1 MMSTGV
7 IARTSE
13 DRVELKGKTAVI
25 TGGASGIGLATA
37 KAFAAAGANL
47 VLGDIEP
54 EPLEAAVEDL
64 KSVTKVIGVATDV
77 AKEDDVFA
85 LRDAAVAEFGTA
97 HVVFNNAGVG
107 AGGAIGTPK
116 AIWDWVMRVNVDGV
130 INGIN
135 AFIPLFLEQNEGHVV
150 STASLAGLGGVP
162 GMGAYCASKFAVV
175 GISESLFHEL
185 ALRGSKVGVSVLC
198 PGFVRT
204 RIAESF
210 RNMPDEL
217 KSYGESRE
225 ARDGGAIVS
234 EIVNQG
240 IDPALV
246 GDAVTK
252 AVLANDFWIFTHE
265 KAALR
270 TTEQRLDWMRGGTP
284 SMINLEGAT
293 KP

>member
-1 MMSTGV
+1 M
-7 IARTSE
+7 
-13 DRVELKGKTAVI
+13 ELKGKTAVI

-37 KAFAAAGANL
+37 RAFAAAGANL

-64 KSVTKVIGVATDV
+64 KKTTGVIGVATDV
-77 AKEDDVFA
+77 AKEADVIA

-97 HVVFNNAGVG
+97 HLVFNNAGVG

-116 AIWDWVMRVNVDGV
+116 AIWDWVLRVNVDGV
-130 INGIN
+130 VNGIN
-135 AFIPLFLEQNEGHVV
+135 TFVPLFMEQDEGHVV

-185 ALRGSKVGVSVLC
+185 SMRGSKVGVSVLC

-210 RNMPDEL
+210 RNIPDEL

-234 EIVNQG
+234 DIVAQG
-240 IDPALV
+240 IDPSLV

-252 AVLANDFWIFTHE
+252 AVLANEFWIFTHE

-270 TTEQRLDWMRGGTP
+270 TTEQRLDWMRGGKP

>member
-1 MMSTGV
+1 M
-7 IARTSE
+7 
-13 DRVELKGKTAVI
+13 ELKGKTAVI

-77 AKEDDVFA
+77 AREDDVIA

-97 HVVFNNAGVG
+97 HVIFNNAGVG

-116 AIWDWVMRVNVDGV
+116 AIWDWVLRVNIDGV
-130 INGIN
+130 VNGIN
-135 AFIPLFLEQNEGHVV
+135 AFVPLFLEQNEGHVV

-185 ALRGSKVGVSVLC
+185 AMRGSPVGVSVLC

-210 RNMPDEL
+210 RNMPNEL